1 MNHMANVEML
11 HVPYRGSGPAITALL
26 AGEAPVMFLPAIN
39 AVNLI
44 SSGRV
49 RGIAVTSTERLVALP
64 NLPTVASTGLAGY
77 ESSQWY
83 GVLAPAGTPSDILE
97 LLNSRI
103 SKIMQSP
110 EIQERM
116 KTDGLVVMAGPR
128 DQFTK
133 HIRSELIKWSRVI
146 TVSGATID

>member
-1 MNHMANVEML
+1 
-11 HVPYRGSGPAITALL
+11 
-26 AGEAPVMFLPAIN
+26 
-39 AVNLI
+39 
-44 SSGRV
+44 
-49 RGIAVTSTERLVALP
+49 
-64 NLPTVASTGLAGY
+64 
-77 ESSQWY
+77 
-83 GVLAPAGTPSDILE
+83 
-97 LLNSRI
+97 
-103 SKIMQSP
+103 MQSP